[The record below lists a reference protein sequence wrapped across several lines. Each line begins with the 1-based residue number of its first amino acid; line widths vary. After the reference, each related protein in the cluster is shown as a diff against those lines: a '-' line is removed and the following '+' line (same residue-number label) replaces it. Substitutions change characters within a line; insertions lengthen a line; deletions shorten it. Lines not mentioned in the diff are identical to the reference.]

1 MNHTSFFG
9 QLGNSFLPMNYGEYE
24 NVDKADTTRFLRKFA
39 IIVYMIIA
47 AGYIFAVFNSSAGI
61 YDGRIISE
69 EDGYYYRIKDG
80 ELQIDEPILVDDL
93 SNGVYVNITDE
104 VEYFDIGGFNSILD
118 EYAEKGYTDVLL
130 ISRTNRIK
138 MTTKNGSYSAI
149 INSFDDMKGTSE
161 AGRNTVTPD
170 VDAKFIA
177 FLFIVGVVFCILY
190 PFVIRIGA
198 IILAVIAKL
207 FCKLFRLDTDGD
219 YLKTICVYAFI
230 PAQILILI
238 GYIAFT
244 LIYGTDFLESGNGGP
259 VYFAIE
265 TAAAVLP
272 LIMVLAAAFADKKKY
287 ENY

>member
-9 QLGNSFLPMNYGEYE
+9 QLGNSFLPINYGEYE
-24 NVDKADTTRFLRKFA
+24 NIDKADTTRFLRKFA
-39 IIVYMIIA
+39 IIVYVIIA
-47 AGYIFAVFNSSAGI
+47 AGYIFAVFNSAAGI

-104 VEYFDIGGFNSILD
+104 VEYFDIGGFNSILN
-118 EYAEKGYTDVLL
+118 EYSEKGYTDVLL
-130 ISRTNRIK
+130 ISRTNRVK
-138 MTTKNGSYSAI
+138 MTTNNGRYSAI
-149 INSFDDMKGTSE
+149 ENSFDDMGSTSE

-170 VDAKFIA
+170 IDAKFIA

-190 PFVIRIGA
+190 PFVVRIGA
-198 IILAVIAKL
+198 IILAVISKL

-238 GYIAFT
+238 AYIAFT
-244 LIYGTDFLESGNGGP
+244 LIYGAEFLQSGGNN
-259 VYFAIE
+259 VYFAVRII
-265 TAAAVLP
+265 AAVLP
-272 LIMVLAAAFADKKKY
+272 LIMVLAAAFADKKRY
-287 ENY
+287 E

>member
-9 QLGNSFLPMNYGEYE
+9 QLRNSFLPMNYGEYE

-39 IIVYMIIA
+39 IIVFAVIA
-47 AGYIFAVFNSSAGI
+47 AGYLFSVFNSSAGI

-80 ELQIDEPILVDDL
+80 ELQIDEPILIDDL
-93 SNGVYVNITDE
+93 SSGVYVNITDE
-104 VEYFDIGGFNSILD
+104 VEYFDIGGFNSILN
-118 EYAEKGYTDVLL
+118 EYSEKGYTDVLL
-130 ISRTNRIK
+130 ISRTNRVK
-138 MTTKNGSYSAI
+138 MTTNNGRYSAI
-149 INSFDDMKGTSE
+149 ENSFDDMGSTSE

-170 VDAKFIA
+170 IDAKFIA
-177 FLFIVGVVFCILY
+177 VLVIVGIVFCFLY
-190 PFVIRIGA
+190 PVVIRIGA

-219 YLKTICVYAFI
+219 YLKTICAYAFI

-238 GYIAFT
+238 AYIAFT
-244 LIYGTDFLESGNGGP
+244 LIYGTDFLESGNGNP

-265 TAAAVLP
+265 IVASVLP